1 MPAISLLSVII
12 QRHFVQSLRNVS
24 RSSVCMS
31 STTSKSNA
39 AMANSNE
46 ELDTGNGLML
56 EMVYEYC

>member
-1 MPAISLLSVII
+1 
-12 QRHFVQSLRNVS
+12 
-24 RSSVCMS
+24 MS

-56 EMVYEYC
+56 EMVYEYCQIKYMLYADAERNLAVTDGVQ